1 MELVGH
7 KIPSLHIKEPR
18 HLCQDPSHT
27 DGALHF
33 QNQNITSYSV
43 AFLSPEPVTIYLS
56 SVEMSQL
63 RTEDDSLDWKEKY
76 FK

>member
-7 KIPSLHIKEPR
+7 RIPSLHIEPH
-18 HLCQDPSHT
+18 HLYQDPSHV